1 MNKSKKEREK
11 LMETITQTNRTILF
25 SEINPEKL
33 NLLTL
38 IGDVRGK
45 TSLDDDKIKEINEML
60 LVESFA
66 EFLEKFAPVVYSWCD
81 AKTGSIQYSLV
92 KPENIPDNCITEIP
106 LNEMNDL
113 LNMLITL
120 QGAKGA
126 MGVANVDFKFSN
138 VLDMISP
145 KKIMEDIRQVRK
157 EIQYTYGKYMELDDE
172 DPKRLDMGDQL
183 NFQFEQAS
191 HNYNNVLA
199 MLPLAIEDI
208 KTRLLLGS
216 GESAQGG
223 QEFKAGLLS
232 MGDDGE
238 LKILEMKQEEGTQ
251 LAVVDD
257 HVNSSLVQTF
267 RDDYDAL
274 NDTPSDYVR
283 ELVVRTFCPLTSTVE
298 SSVDRELE
306 VRNYNTYL
314 EFYKKSKDDFVK
326 AVKPLIEKIL
336 GVKAFFDQYQV
347 KEKGM
352 QPKLLITNIPLEMLV
367 KSSNL
372 PRLLTYLNTTND
384 KNEFENTL
392 WFGIVPDV
400 ELNQSGGGKLQRMR
414 FAGNQK
420 VKKPGTNSM
429 ESLATL
435 MNAIT
440 PYKITTFFSF
450 STGEESTFSYVA
462 TEGIGIFK
470 DKCTPLMK
478 KEYSEFVVPCIPNV
492 TIIPKDKSGLI
503 LDNRMVIDEEGNV
516 ALSKEK
522 EDIMKMWIEGVYIG
536 AAYGA
541 AGIAASWQCP
551 EYLKQRFPNTSM
563 EYPGVRYDIEADDNA
578 LLVTTSM
585 TKEISGFTNAI
596 KNSINNTGFGFV
608 FTSDNAQHKGRDI
621 RNIMVYKARNL
632 LSNGTEFE
640 PIYKTLVVTYIERM
654 LRFYSGDFKQDKILK
669 FFSNNPSSQKSKW
682 DANRQYVNS
691 LLQDGDELDFNID
704 EKNGICNVQLTFSN
718 TTRNLKV
725 ELTRKGQSA

>member
-1 MNKSKKEREK
+1 
-11 LMETITQTNRTILF
+11 METITQTNRTILF
-25 SEINPEKL
+25 SEMNPEKL

-45 TSLDDDKIKEINEML
+45 TSLDDDKIKEINETL
-60 LVESFA
+60 LVESF
-66 EFLEKFAPVVYSWCD
+66 EDFLEKFAPVVYSWCD
-81 AKTGSIQYSLV
+81 ANTGSIQYSLI

-120 QGAKGA
+120 QDARGSL
-126 MGVANVDFKFSN
+126 GVANVDFKFSN
-138 VLDMISP
+138 VLEMISP
-145 KKIMEDIRQVRK
+145 KKIMEDIRQVRR
-157 EIQYTYGKYMELDDE
+157 EIQYTYGNYMGLEEE
-172 DPKRLDMGDQL
+172 DPKRLDLGDKL
-183 NFQFEQAS
+183 NYQFEQAS

-208 KTRLLLGS
+208 KTRLLLGN
-216 GESAQGG
+216 GETAQRG

-251 LAVVDD
+251 LAIVDD
-257 HVNSSLVQTF
+257 HINTSLIQTF

-274 NDTPSDYVR
+274 NENKSDYVR
-283 ELVVRTFCPLTSTVE
+283 ELVVRTFCPLSSTME
-298 SSVDRELE
+298 SSVDREVE
-306 VRNYNTYL
+306 VQNYNTYL
-314 EFYKKSKDDFVK
+314 EFYKKSKDDFIR

-336 GVKAFFDQYQV
+336 GVKAYFDQYKV

-352 QPKLLITNIPLEMLV
+352 QPRLLITNTPLEMMI

-400 ELNQSGGGKLQRMR
+400 ELNQTGDGKLQRMR

-420 VKKPGTNSM
+420 VKKPGTNTM
-429 ESLATL
+429 ENLAIL
-435 MNAIT
+435 MNAIN

-450 STGEESTFSYVA
+450 ATGEESTFNYVA

-470 DKCTPLMK
+470 DKCAPLMK
-478 KEYSEFVVPCIPNV
+478 RDYSEFVVPCIPNV

-503 LDNRMVIDEEGNV
+503 LDKRMVIDDNGNV
-516 ALSKEK
+516 TLSQEK
-522 EDIMKMWIEGVYIG
+522 EDIMKMWIEGVYVG

-541 AGIAASWQCP
+541 AGIAAAWQCP
-551 EYLKQRFPNTSM
+551 EYLKQRFPNTTM
-563 EYPGVRYDIEADDNA
+563 EYPGVRYDIEAGDNA

-608 FTSDNAQHKGRDI
+608 FTSDNAQHKGREI
-621 RNIMVYKARNL
+621 KNVMVYKARNL

-640 PIYKTLVVTYIERM
+640 PIYKTLLVTYIERM
-654 LRFYSGDFKQDKILK
+654 LRFYSGDFKQDKILQ

-691 LLQDGDELDFNID
+691 LLQDGDELDFSID
-704 EKNGICNVQLTFSN
+704 EKNGICNIQLTFSN

-725 ELTRKGQSA
+725 ELTRKGQTA

>member
-1 MNKSKKEREK
+1 MTS
-11 LMETITQTNRTILF
+11 METITQTNRTILF

-45 TSLDDDKIKEINEML
+45 TSLDDDKIKEINELL
-60 LVESFA
+60 LVESF
-66 EFLEKFAPVVYSWCD
+66 EDFLEKFAPVVYSWCD

-92 KPENIPDNCITEIP
+92 NPENIPDNCITKIP

-120 QGAKGA
+120 QDSKGA
-126 MGVANVDFKFSN
+126 LGVANVDFKFSN

-145 KKIMEDIRQVRK
+145 KKIMEDIRQVRR

-172 DPKRLDMGDQL
+172 DPKRLDTGDKL
-183 NFQFEQAS
+183 NYQFEQAS
-191 HNYNNVLA
+191 QNYNNVLA

-216 GESAQGG
+216 GEKSQGS

-232 MGDDGE
+232 MGNDGE

-257 HVNSSLVQTF
+257 HINTSLIQTF

-274 NDTPSDYVR
+274 NGEPSDYVR

-298 SSVDRELE
+298 SSVDREVE

-336 GVKAFFDQYQV
+336 GVKSYFDQYQV

-352 QPKLLITNIPLEMLV
+352 QPKLLITNTPLELMV

-384 KNEFENTL
+384 KNEFENTI

-400 ELNQSGGGKLQRMR
+400 ELNQTGGGKLQRMR

-435 MNAIT
+435 MNAIN

-462 TEGIGIFK
+462 TEGIGVFK
-470 DKCTPLMK
+470 DKCSPLMK

-503 LDNRMVIDEEGNV
+503 LDKRMVINEEGAV
-516 ALSKEK
+516 ALSEEK
-522 EDIMKMWIEGVYIG
+522 EDTMKMWIEGVYIG

-541 AGIAASWQCP
+541 AGISSAWQCP
-551 EYLKQRFPNTSM
+551 EYLKQRFKNTTM
-563 EYPGVRYDIEADDNA
+563 EYPGVRYDIEAGDNA

-585 TKEISGFTNAI
+585 TKEISGFTNTI

-608 FTSDNAQHKGRDI
+608 FTSDNAQHKGVEI
-621 RNIMVYKARNL
+621 KNIMVYKARNL
-632 LSNGTEFE
+632 LSNGMEFE

-654 LRFYSGDFKQDKILK
+654 LRFYSGDFKQDKILS
-669 FFSNNPSSQKSKW
+669 FFSNNPNSQKSKW

-691 LLQDGDELDFNID
+691 LLQDGDELDFSID

-725 ELTRKGQSA
+725 ELTRKGQTA